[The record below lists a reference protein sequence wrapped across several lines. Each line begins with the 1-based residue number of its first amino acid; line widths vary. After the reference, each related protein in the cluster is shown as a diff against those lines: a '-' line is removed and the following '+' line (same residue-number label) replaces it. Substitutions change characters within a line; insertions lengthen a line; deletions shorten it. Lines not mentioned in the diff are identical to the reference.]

1 MIESILNILNNNNEV
16 LYTLLAVSGLG
27 SAQWVGKG
35 ILMFTKT
42 RNSKAYKLLEAF
54 CMIAGK
60 VKDHYEEEEKNKKR
74 KK

>member
-1 MIESILNILNNNNEV
+1 MIESILNILNNNSEV

-42 RNSKAYKLLEAF
+42 
-54 CMIAGK
+54 
-60 VKDHYEEEEKNKKR
+60 
-74 KK
+74 